1 MEAYVVGREIAAADH
16 PSKEVRAVL
25 KRLVDDGWT
34 LRSEAHWGTLYCP
47 CEDHCTVIRV
57 GGTPK
62 NPSQEA
68 RRIQRKAKWCPLP
81 PGDARA
87 ALRGGVVN

>member
-1 MEAYVVGREIAAADH
+1 MVGREIAAADH

-25 KRLVDDGWT
+25 KRLVADGWK
-34 LRSEAHWGTLYCP
+34 LASEAHWGTLYCP
-47 CEDHCTVIRV
+47 CLDSHCTVIRV

-68 RRIQRKAKWCPLP
+68 RRIGRRAKLCPLP
-81 PGDARA
+81 PDDPRA
-87 ALRGGVVN
+87 ALRGGVGN